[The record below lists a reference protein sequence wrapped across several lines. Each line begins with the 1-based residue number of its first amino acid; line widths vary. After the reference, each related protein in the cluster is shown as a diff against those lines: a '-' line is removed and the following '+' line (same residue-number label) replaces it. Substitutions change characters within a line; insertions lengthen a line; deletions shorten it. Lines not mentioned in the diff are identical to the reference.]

1 MQKQILFAGYALIFM
16 IFGGV
21 SKNLDAH
28 NFKFFG
34 CFGEFLILLLCNLLK
49 SVLNYFYILLFF
61 KWLFCQIIL
70 MDYPIDRN
78 DTGGFFRIQLVV
90 LLCLQHVA
98 NAIRRQEIDSLP
110 DVVGLRKP
118 TVIRLEEGANIV
130 PWLLV
135 NFVDRNTSVHDFE
148 RVYHESYAI

>member
-1 MQKQILFAGYALIFM
+1 
-16 IFGGV
+16 
-21 SKNLDAH
+21 
-28 NFKFFG
+28 
-34 CFGEFLILLLCNLLK
+34 
-49 SVLNYFYILLFF
+49 
-61 KWLFCQIIL
+61 